1 MKGSYGKQIMNVF
14 AFVLV
19 TLLMIGVSSAGEK
32 LSITTGPIGGSWYPI
47 GGAVA
52 SVVGKHTSYT
62 VDVTVGGGIT
72 NIERVHKGDADIGMG
87 NACSVVDAYNAQ
99 NYPFESFRRT
109 NLANMLTFTST
120 ALQIAVR
127 KGSGVKT
134 IPDLK
139 GKKFAAGK
147 KSYTQRILFTHL
159 LKAYGMTFKDLGEEF
174 RGGFSDSSIM
184 VKDNHV
190 AGMLVLTLVPAP
202 VYTELSIS
210 TPIDILSIPEDMLK
224 KVLAYNGGYIP
235 KLIPANTY
243 KGVDHPAKSFGTMGS
258 FIVRRDLPEKVVYD
272 MTKAL
277 IENLQE
283 LGEVHASLKGLTPEF
298 GVTNIGIPFH
308 PGAEKYYKE
317 KGLIK

>member
-1 MKGSYGKQIMNVF
+1 MKGSYFKKCINVF
-14 AFVLV
+14 AFVLA
-19 TLLMIGVSSAGEK
+19 TLLTVGVATAGER
-32 LSITTGPIGGSWYPI
+32 LLITTGPIGGSWYPI

-52 SVVGKHTSYT
+52 SVVGKHTPYT
-62 VDVTVGGGIT
+62 VDVTVGSGIT
-72 NIERVHKGDADIGMG
+72 NIERVNKGEADIGMG
-87 NACSVVDAYNAQ
+87 NACSVVDAYKAQ
-99 NYPFESFRRT
+99 KYPFKGSPRT

-127 KGSGVKT
+127 KDRGVKT
-134 IPDLK
+134 ITDLK

-147 KSYTQRILFTHL
+147 KSYTQRILLTDL

-174 RGGFSDSSIM
+174 RGGFSDSTIM

-224 KVLAYNGGYIP
+224 KVLSYNGGYIRVR
-235 KLIPANTY
+235 IPANTY
-243 KGVDHPAKSFGTMGS
+243 KGVDHPSESFGTMGS
-258 FIVRRDLPEKVVYD
+258 FIVRRDLSEKVVYD

-283 LGEVHASLKGLTPEF
+283 LGEVHASLRGLTPEF
-298 GVTNIGIPFH
+298 CATNIGIQFH

-317 KGLIK
+317 KGLRK